1 MKNIILAVCLIIGVN
16 VILSF
21 GQIDSQ
27 WRGPNRDGVYPN
39 ETLLKKWPAAGPKL
53 LWSADGLGEGYSS
66 AAVTDNR
73 VYITGMTEGRG
84 HITAFDISGVM
95 VWKSTYGPEWDDGHD
110 GARTTPTV
118 VGDRIYLLSGE
129 GLCVCFDTSGKRK
142 WFVNLMEKF
151 KARNIKW
158 GITES
163 VLVDGDRVF
172 CTTGAA
178 DVMMVALDRHSGKP
192 IWKIKGNG
200 EKSAYCSPCI
210 VKHGNMRLLLTM
222 TGESVVGLNADTG
235 AYLWRYPHITRHD
248 INPNTP
254 LYHNGFV
261 YTVSGYGT
269 GGQMFKLS
277 PDGKKMDLIW
287 TQKKLDSQ
295 MGAAILTGGYI
306 YGSGHKNRGWHCL
319 DWKTGAVQFTAK
331 EIGNKGNI
339 IFSDGMLYCYGENGE
354 VALVKPNPGKFGIV
368 SSFKIDKGSGPHWAH
383 PVIKNG
389 RLYIRHGDSLMV
401 YNIARP
407 HGMGD
412 R

>member
-1 MKNIILAVCLIIGVN
+1 MKNGIAVVWLIIGVS
-16 VILSF
+16 VLLSYS
-21 GQIDSQ
+21 QVDSQ

-53 LWSADGLGEGYSS
+53 LWSANGLGEGYSS
-66 AAVTDNR
+66 AAVTDKR

-84 HITAFDISGVM
+84 YLSAFDVSGVM

-118 VGDRIYLLSGE
+118 VGDRIYLVSGE
-129 GLCVCFDTSGKRK
+129 GLCVCFDTTGKRK
-142 WFVNLMEKF
+142 WFVDLIGKF
-151 KARNIKW
+151 KARNLKW
-158 GITES
+158 GMTES

-172 CTTGAA
+172 CTAGAA
-178 DVMMVALDRHSGKP
+178 DAMMIAFDRHSGKP

-210 VKHGNMRLLLTM
+210 VKHGNLRLLLTM

-235 AYLWRYPHITRHD
+235 AYLWRYPHVTRHD

-254 LYHNGFV
+254 LYHDGCV

-287 TQKKLDSQ
+287 TQKKIGQPDGGRDS
-295 MGAAILTGGYI
+295 
-306 YGSGHKNRGWHCL
+306 NW
-319 DWKTGAVQFTAK
+319 W
-331 EIGNKGNI
+331 
-339 IFSDGMLYCYGENGE
+339 LY
-354 VALVKPNPGKFGIV
+354 L
-368 SSFKIDKGSGPHWAH
+368 
-383 PVIKNG
+383 
-389 RLYIRHGDSLMV
+389 
-401 YNIARP
+401 
-407 HGMGD
+407 
-412 R
+412 